1 MFQIKSNVVDDDK
14 QFIKYLL
21 KFISDLDKPFH
32 NENITK
38 KDITKKDITKKDIT
52 KKDIT
57 KNDNKK

>member
-21 KFISDLDKPFH
+21 KFISDLDKPLH
-32 NENITK
+32 NEN
-38 KDITKKDITKKDIT
+38 ITKKDIT

>member
-1 MFQIKSNVVDDDK
+1 MFKIKSNVVDDK

-21 KFISDLDKPFH
+21 KFISDLDKPLH
-32 NENITK
+32 NENIT

-57 KNDNKK
+57 KND